1 MISIGNRGLSLSFG
15 WGIALGC
22 LGSCG
27 GSNSP
32 EGASESTFEPS
43 EKSPKKSESVSP
55 EPEVESEMQDSPQA
69 SPDPKSGASVDPGE
83 SEDDEPLPSGKFD
96 LGVLPEGEGKP
107 NPDKKAI
114 CDIDFLFVIDNS
126 GSMRDEQ
133 INLANSVPKFIKT
146 IESEIKNLESFHVGV
161 ISTDRDLFG
170 AQGGSNQKCAKLGG
184 LKVERPRNK
193 DDKIEPG
200 GNAGM
205 NVSCGPYENGL
216 SFMTR
221 KDDLEKTF
229 DCAARLGT
237 SGDGNERPMD
247 ALFASM
253 GSELTAKGAC
263 NEGFF
268 RKDAILVVV
277 LITDEEDDQRKG
289 PMGDTGS
296 KGDPKS
302 WHKQLMKFKGD
313 RPEYVVVLSLIGH
326 EQPNECATT
335 IPTGEADTMGVDGA
349 EISPRLKAFTK
360 LFDKRGSVYDV
371 CAKDYSESFSKAV
384 DILGSACEEL
394 PPPV

>member
-1 MISIGNRGLSLSFG
+1 MKLLGSRSLG
-15 WGIALGC
+15 CALALGTLIAC
-22 LGSCG
+22 NGVNPSD
-27 GSNSP
+27 SDAEDTFEPKEKSP
-32 EGASESTFEPS
+32 EGSQN
-43 EKSPKKSESVSP
+43 VSP
-55 EPEVESEMQDSPQA
+55 DPTEESGLDSDKQDSAQD
-69 SPDPKSGASVDPGE
+69 SPDPKSGGSKDSGE
-83 SEDDEPLPSGKFD
+83 SKDEEPLPSTKFD

-107 NPDKKAI
+107 NPDKKAV

-133 INLANSVPKFIKT
+133 INLANSVPKFIQT
-146 IESEIKNLESFHVGV
+146 IQSEIKNLESFHVGV
-161 ISTDRDLFG
+161 ISTDRDMFG
-170 AQGGSNQKCAKLGG
+170 SQGGANQKCAKLGG

-193 DDKIEPG
+193 DDKVEPG
-200 GNAGM
+200 GKAGM
-205 NVSCGPYENGL
+205 NVACGPYANGL

-237 SGDGNERPMD
+237 SGDGDERPMD

-253 GSELTAKGAC
+253 GSELTQKGAC

-296 KGDPKS
+296 KGDPVS
-302 WHKQLMKFKGD
+302 WHDELMKFKGD

-326 EQPNECATT
+326 KEPNECATT
-335 IPTGEADTMGVDGA
+335 IPTGEADKMGVDGA
-349 EISPRLKAFTK
+349 EISPRLKAFTE
-360 LFDKRGSVYDV
+360 LFKKRGSVYDV
-371 CAKDYSESFSKAV
+371 CAKDYSQSFSKAV
-384 DILGSACEEL
+384 DILGSACEDL